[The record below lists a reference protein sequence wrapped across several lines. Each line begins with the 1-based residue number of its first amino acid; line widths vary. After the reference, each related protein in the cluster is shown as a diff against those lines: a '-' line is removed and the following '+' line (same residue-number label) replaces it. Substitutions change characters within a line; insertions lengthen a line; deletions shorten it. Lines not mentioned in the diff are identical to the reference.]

1 MMKMYNETRRPLL
14 QSYALPERFKYTRP
28 MVPVLTKP
36 ASMPFVSEV
45 PLGEVLSPLLETK
58 GSNSFDLAIKA
69 LPTDKSKIKQRVL
82 MKKKIIPRHPASVI
96 FNGSSGSGKS
106 TLLLN
111 LLTRREFFKN
121 YFDEVYLFSPTGGSD
136 DLFKHAKIPEENIFM
151 DIKEKDLADILKE
164 QRTIIEDK
172 GIEKAPKVLIIF
184 EDIQSNGRF
193 MRSKSFLKSFIAN
206 RHYGI
211 STWLCGQSYTK
222 TPRACRLQAN
232 NVFYF
237 RGSGSELER
246 ISEEYCPPGLGKK
259 EFAELVDK
267 ATRDKH
273 SFLHI
278 NCHAG
283 FDDRYRKN
291 LDEILDVSKAS
302 REQSV
307 GRYETA
313 EANIE

>member
-1 MMKMYNETRRPLL
+1 MYSNSMMKKYNDLHKASARST
-14 QSYALPERFKYTRP
+14 
-28 MVPVLTKP
+28 VP
-36 ASMPFVSEV
+36 ASLPTVKKSIAESLVNEVST
-45 PLGEVLSPLLETK
+45 PADQHAGQTQH
-58 GSNSFDLAIKA
+58 FDLAIKA
-69 LPTDKSKIKQRVL
+69 LPTDKNKIKQRVL

-111 LLTRREFFKN
+111 LLTRKEFFKN

-136 DLFKHAKIPEENIFM
+136 DLFKHAKIPEDNIFM
-151 DIKEKDLADILKE
+151 DIKEKDLAKILKD

-172 GIEKAPKVLIIF
+172 GIEKAPKILIIF
-184 EDIQSNGRF
+184 EDIQSNGKF

-259 EFAELVDK
+259 EFAKIVDN
-267 ATRDKH
+267 ATREKH

-278 NCHAG
+278 NCHAD

-291 LDEILDVSKAS
+291 LDEILDVT
-302 REQSV
+302 RGEPL
-307 GRYETA
+307 
-313 EANIE
+313 